1 MQLCLLA
8 QLFHFKLGYLPVAS
22 QYNNTYCHTILI
34 HPLQLVV
41 TIQTLLLSQFGRDVC
56 HYCAV
61 GEIEERRHYLCPS
74 DLCVQAQASSACVAG
89 DWTFTLSSLTV
100 FETKGVYQPQGHIY
114 ICALQSRVLVVLA
127 HQERT
132 NESVLLV
139 VNY

>member
-1 MQLCLLA
+1 MQLCVSA
-8 QLFHFKLGYLPVAS
+8 QLFHYKLGYLPVAS

-74 DLCVQAQASSACVAG
+74 DLCALAQASSACCG
-89 DWTFTLSSLTV
+89 DKTFTFSSLPA
-100 FETKGVYQPQGHIY
+100 FETKGVYQSQDHIY
-114 ICALQSRVLVVLA
+114 TCALQPRVLVVLV

-139 VNY
+139 VDY

>member
-1 MQLCLLA
+1 MLVSTT
-8 QLFHFKLGYLPVAS
+8 LPFQTRLSAS
-22 QYNNTYCHTILI
+22 GVPVQQFISYKILI
-34 HPLQLVV
+34 LPLQLEGNYP
-41 TIQTLLLSQFGRDVC
+41 TILLSHCRDVC